1 MLTLNFHFSALEMGN
16 FLLSS
21 SLNGKPFLFS
31 RRFKRKCKSEDQVDW
46 FSSHSFPGQGL
57 PRGLCVT
64 HRTTRG
70 AIHWGQTWSACCWLS
85 ESSSYNN
92 KFAFVLRRKIT
103 GTCLLWAKD
112 QNHRLYNLWN
122 GKANAF
128 IPAQWGNWGP
138 EIGRAR
144 AKVTLL
150 VSGGSTSI
158 LIGWDI

>member
-1 MLTLNFHFSALEMGN
+1 MESHFCFQEGLRGNAKVKTKWTGSLPTLFQA
-16 FLLSS
+16 
-21 SLNGKPFLFS
+21 
-31 RRFKRKCKSEDQVDW
+31 RVY
-46 FSSHSFPGQGL
+46 

-103 GTCLLWAKD
+103 GTCLLWAND
-112 QNHRLYNLWN
+112 QNHRLYNSWN
-122 GKANAF
+122 RKANAF
-128 IPAQWGNWGP
+128 LPAHWGNWSP

-158 LIGWDI
+158 LIGWDIYALL